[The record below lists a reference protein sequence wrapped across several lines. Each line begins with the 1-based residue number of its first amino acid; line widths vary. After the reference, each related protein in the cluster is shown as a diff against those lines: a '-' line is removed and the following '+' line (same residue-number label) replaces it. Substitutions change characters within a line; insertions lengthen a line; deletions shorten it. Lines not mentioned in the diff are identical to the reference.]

1 MFRSR
6 EGVYTPNLINVR
18 SGNYLF
24 IPTHHWF
31 DDSLILDWSCWGVH
45 PITFNPQSMNHPMIH
60 LCRLLGS
67 ILLESILRYF
77 IRAETWGFGLSI
89 KKLGQVRESILL
101 ESRLGS
107 FNCLS
112 KSGSLSSVLQIILKS
127 HPDSI
132 FAKSAS
138 FLPYMELVLPYMV
151 REHENWR

>member
-1 MFRSR
+1 
-6 EGVYTPNLINVR
+6 
-18 SGNYLF
+18 
-24 IPTHHWF
+24 
-31 DDSLILDWSCWGVH
+31 
-45 PITFNPQSMNHPMIH
+45 MNHPMIH

-107 FNCLS
+107 FSCLS
-112 KSGSLSSVLQIILKS
+112 KSGSPSSVLQIILKS
-127 HPDSI
+127 HSNSI

-138 FLPYMELVLPYMV
+138 MLPYMELVSPYMV
-151 REHENWR
+151 REHENRSLWPKALHRWKSVPWLPYMDRELPYMVATTRQWFPGE